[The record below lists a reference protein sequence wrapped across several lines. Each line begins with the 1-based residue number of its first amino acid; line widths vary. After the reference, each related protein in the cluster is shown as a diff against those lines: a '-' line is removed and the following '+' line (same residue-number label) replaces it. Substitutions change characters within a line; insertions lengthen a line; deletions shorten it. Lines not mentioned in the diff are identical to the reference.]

1 MSHYCPPLTPNAIR
15 SRVSTGRF
23 AFTELG
29 LEKRCSTC
37 GEYFPADTEFFYAQ
51 AYRPEGLS
59 CGCKACQHESK
70 IKSGRR
76 KQ

>member
-1 MSHYCPPLTPNAIR
+1 MSFYCPPLTPGAI
-15 SRVSTGRF
+15 SARVSSGRF

-29 LEKRCSTC
+29 LEKRCSVC

-51 AYRPEGLS
+51 NYRPEGLS
-59 CGCKACQHESK
+59 CGCKACSRENE
-70 IKSGRR
+70 IRSG